1 MFFKSIISPIKRL
14 LQPKFIPHIRF
25 IAYVTPL
32 YFSRPH
38 SDTKQSNVNIM
49 QRAFSTF
56 RGVLSVVLLF
66 LLASATVAHAQKFG
80 YPQVNERQ
88 VIGTKWRYSYTLHF
102 ESNTVVHQSEK
113 EYQYYLYFKYDFTFE
128 QYLNQKNS
136 KGTWSLNGSTLYY
149 PFRNIK
155 KFEIAQINAN
165 TLVLE
170 FQQPNSQGTYQYHFV
185 AVESKD
191 APFAR
196 PANELEEVTVYAQTK
211 NKRRWWQA
219 FRKGGDPLNPSVG
232 VRKDPVPIQI
242 ELTGGGFYGGIDPVV
257 KDYIQIKS
265 DGRLIREYQSINQP
279 LMVTKKNISRQELE
293 EFAEYI
299 TQNKFFEMQRI
310 YDCNSAQCE
319 KRKMNKP
326 TPIPLRLM
334 ITYGD
339 KKKVVTIGIWGQ
351 DQNRVRYV
359 DYPQSLDYIIDAI
372 QRFANRIEDRR
383 VGNSN

>member
-1 MFFKSIISPIKRL
+1 MRYIHAFM
-14 LQPKFIPHIRF
+14 
-25 IAYVTPL
+25 YVTSMG
-32 YFSRPH
+32 FCRPH
-38 SDTKQSNVNIM
+38 SDTKQNNINNM
-49 QRAFSTF
+49 LRVHTTLRWVLGCFLCAF
-56 RGVLSVVLLF
+56 
-66 LLASATVAHAQKFG
+66 LALPTTANAQKFG

-102 ESNTVVHQSEK
+102 ESNTVVHQAEK
-113 EYQYYLYFKYDFTFE
+113 EYQYFLYFKYDFTFE
-128 QYLNQKNS
+128 QYLNQKQS

-196 PANELEEVTVYAQTK
+196 PVNELEEVTVYAHTK

-219 FRKGGDPLNPSVG
+219 FRKGGDPLLNAPSVG
-232 VRKDPVPIQI
+232 VRKDPIPIQI
-242 ELTGGGFYGGIDPVV
+242 ELTGGGFYGGIDPTV

-265 DGRLIREYQSINQP
+265 DGRLIREFQSINQP
-279 LMVTKKNISRQELE
+279 LMITKKNIPRQELE

-299 TQNKFFEMQRI
+299 MQNKFFEMQRI

-319 KRKMNKP
+319 KRKLNKP

-339 KKKVVTIGIWGQ
+339 KKKVVTISIWGQ
-351 DQNRVRYV
+351 DQNKVRYV
-359 DYPQSLDYIIDAI
+359 DYPPSLDYIIDAI